1 MREDIKVRWVEA
13 LRSGQYEQTEGLLAN
28 DNGFCCLGVLCEIA
42 VQDGVVAKQVKDQY
56 EGDPNDDHVVTYGVG
71 SDFHYEMDAVLPSM
85 VYEWAELETSNPSI
99 LWEGVTHPISD
110 LNDDYHLNFSQIAD
124 VIEEQY

>member
-42 VQDGVVAKQVKDQY
+42 VQDGVVVKEVKDQW
-56 EGDPNDDHVVTYGVG
+56 EGDPNDNHVVTYGVG
-71 SDFHYEMDAVLPSM
+71 TEYAMDAVLPSM
-85 VYEWAELETSNPSI
+85 VYEWAELESSNPAI
-99 LWEGVTHPISD
+99 MYQDVRHPISD
-110 LNDDYHLNFSQIAD
+110 LNDDYKLTFSEIAD
-124 VIEEQY
+124 VIEREF